1 MYCAVSVVGLIKW
14 STINFLIHSVTFQK
28 WEITNTHHSITT
40 SSGCGPPA
48 LRCTVAAA
56 HAHCVMWPSHG
67 LGGFVLIAATVCNL
81 WDSGTRRQTLHL
93 QLPVAPGQG
102 AADLPQLDH
111 GSAVHIGPVGLENSK
126 LKTAR
131 LDLRMYRTCDWNRA
145 ESDGITLNQF
155 CSRQYAVTGAFLRW
169 KLLVDNISNYCFDRK
184 FGFTMGYGCLKCT
197 ADSNE
202 TQTNPNQ
209 YLLVKFVWWNVNF
222 L

>member
-1 MYCAVSVVGLIKW
+1 MVQRTAGYTTPGLAPVLNISLARIGVQCRDCRTSHCLVSAAVCVVPSNSARWRL
-14 STINFLIHSVTFQK
+14 V
-28 WEITNTHHSITT
+28 ITH
-40 SSGCGPPA
+40 CRPA
-48 LRCTVAAA
+48 
-56 HAHCVMWPSHG
+56 
-67 LGGFVLIAATVCNL
+67 
-81 WDSGTRRQTLHL
+81 RRLS
-93 QLPVAPGQG
+93 P
-102 AADLPQLDH
+102 
-111 GSAVHIGPVGLENSK
+111 VHIGPVGLENSK

-131 LDLRMYRTCDWNRA
+131 LDLRIYRTCEWNRA

-184 FGFTMGYGCLKCT
+184 FGFTMGYGCSKCT